1 MPNSSGSRSSGL
13 IHRWVPPAANVM
25 SVSFEGNDA
34 RQSLAVGDTGETFE
48 VCDSCDATAAAR
60 VAIPAMVE
68 RPKSV
73 RQARRSLLIRM
84 FAFGQVRC
92 KHERY
97 LIRERLVP
105 LSNLHEPCGGG
116 ACNAGREQ
124 RQSTKQNVSQALWW
138 GSKRDTQDQC
148 GSHLCSSRRTH
159 LCSHVP
165 STRRPSQTGVH
176 LPSLQAMAG
185 HIDAGGASRR
195 LPLGKTS
202 TYPFIHTGVTIQG
215 EDSH

>member
-13 IHRWVPPAANVM
+13 IHRWVPPAANAM

-92 KHERY
+92 KHES
-97 LIRERLVP
+97 V
-105 LSNLHEPCGGG
+105 
-116 ACNAGREQ
+116 
-124 RQSTKQNVSQALWW
+124 
-138 GSKRDTQDQC
+138 
-148 GSHLCSSRRTH
+148 
-159 LCSHVP
+159 
-165 STRRPSQTGVH
+165 
-176 LPSLQAMAG
+176 
-185 HIDAGGASRR
+185 
-195 LPLGKTS
+195 
-202 TYPFIHTGVTIQG
+202 
-215 EDSH
+215 